1 MIAIREQFTRL
12 ALRYST
18 RPTVLFLVLC
28 AFSWAVLLLWPG
40 ESMGSADYIFMKEIG
55 DDVFWGLLFALY
67 GALALWRLFG
77 QTQPAIAL
85 LINLMGLTLFSLTF
99 MSVVV
104 SGLRPIP
111 AGWGHHFA
119 IMLAAVW
126 VFVRSRGE
134 DDKPET

>member
-1 MIAIREQFTRL
+1 
-12 ALRYST
+12 
-18 RPTVLFLVLC
+18 
-28 AFSWAVLLLWPG
+28 
-40 ESMGSADYIFMKEIG
+40 MGGADYIFMKEIG
-55 DDVFWGLLFALY
+55 DDIFWGLLFALY
-67 GALALWRLFG
+67 GWLALWRLFA

-85 LINLMGLTLFSLTF
+85 IINLMGLTLFAITF
-99 MSVVV
+99 LSVVV

-119 IMLAAVW
+119 ILLAAAW